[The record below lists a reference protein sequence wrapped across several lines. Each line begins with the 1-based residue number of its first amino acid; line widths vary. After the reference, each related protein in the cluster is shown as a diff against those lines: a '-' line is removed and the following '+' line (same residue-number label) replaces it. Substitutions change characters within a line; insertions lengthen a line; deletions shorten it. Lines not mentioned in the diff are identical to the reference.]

1 MPFILLCNR
10 LLRYERDFGNFQKLR
25 FAVQI
30 DVSQAVVCGGKHG
43 RSRHSTPS
51 ACALW
56 SDTLGLNAGPAGSL
70 PVRSEAW
77 R

>member
-1 MPFILLCNR
+1 MPLILLGNR
-10 LLRYERDFGNFQKLR
+10 LLRCERDFGNFQKLW

-30 DVSQAVVCGGKHG
+30 DVSQVLVCGGKHG
-43 RSRHSTPS
+43 KSRHNTPS

-70 PVRSEAW
+70 PGRSEAW